1 MRLKS
6 LSCWLV
12 VVAGCALGRAA
23 RAAEPGLTVET
34 GTPDALCP
42 DLAATRSAVADRIG
56 QLSLDGPQSWVARY
70 TIGHTPNGGGDF
82 VVLVLKDDTGTIRLE
97 RRLPLA
103 GESCATVVQAIALVL
118 ERYFRELQAPA
129 SSAEANAAP
138 SEPGPEV
145 ATTTYEPAPVRDEP
159 VAEPLSPPSLQVAV
173 EGGLAIGPRTAVF
186 GLEVGAWF
194 AGWLYGS
201 LQPQVLS
208 PSVGET
214 IRDGSNQVRGS
225 ADVLEFPLRASL
237 ALGRKMDHWA
247 WHVGPALR
255 VSVRRASTEDLV
267 VLVDGKPK
275 SGNAAATGWSLAA
288 GASAGLTYWV
298 LPALGITASV
308 ALDAQISETG
318 FEVQESSGAGRTL
331 LASPSP
337 QGQALVGIAFG
348 VGP

>member
-1 MRLKS
+1 
-6 LSCWLV
+6 
-12 VVAGCALGRAA
+12 
-23 RAAEPGLTVET
+23 
-34 GTPDALCP
+34 
-42 DLAATRSAVADRIG
+42 VADRIG

-129 SSAEANAAP
+129 SSPEPDPPASAA
-138 SEPGPEV
+138 EPGSSS
-145 ATTTYEPAPVRDEP
+145 AASEP
-159 VAEPLSPPSLQVAV
+159 VAPRLETPASAPPSAPALQIAV
-173 EGGLAIGPRTAVF
+173 QGGLAIGPRTAVF
-186 GLEVGAWF
+186 GLELGGWF

-201 LQPQVLS
+201 LQPQVLL

-214 IRDGSNQVRGS
+214 IRDSNNRVRGS
-225 ADVLEFPLRASL
+225 ADVLELPLRASL

-247 WHVGPALR
+247 WHVGPAVR
-255 VSVRRASTEDLV
+255 VSLRRASTEDLV
-267 VLVDGKPK
+267 VLVNGKAK
-275 SGNAAATGWSLAA
+275 SGDAAATGWSLAA

-318 FEVQESSGAGRTL
+318 FEVQESSGSGRPL

-337 QGQALVGIAFG
+337 QGQALIGVAFG
-348 VGP
+348 AGP